1 MLVGHYTGSQPVNW
15 HFLDLGSRSFVPLF
29 LQTSAGVS
37 CIIHVCNI
45 CQARTVEVDVDVP
58 NSDGVTAVMLA
69 VRDIDLFEDMMTLL
83 PWEHRPVEVVKEL
96 LGLSA

>member
-1 MLVGHYTGSQPVNW
+1 MCV
-15 HFLDLGSRSFVPLF
+15 FVSVCMDQA
-29 LQTSAGVS
+29 QTD
-37 CIIHVCNI
+37 
-45 CQARTVEVDVDVP
+45 RVDVNIP

-69 VRDIDLFEDMMTLL
+69 VRDIDLFEGIATPL

>member
-1 MLVGHYTGSQPVNW
+1 MSVYV
-15 HFLDLGSRSFVPLF
+15 
-29 LQTSAGVS
+29 
-37 CIIHVCNI
+37 
-45 CQARTVEVDVDVP
+45 CQAQTVEVDVP

-69 VRDIDLFEDMMTLL
+69 VRDIDLFEGMATPL

>member
-1 MLVGHYTGSQPVNW
+1 MYQAQTDGLDVN
-15 HFLDLGSRSFVPLF
+15 
-29 LQTSAGVS
+29 
-37 CIIHVCNI
+37 
-45 CQARTVEVDVDVP
+45 VP

-69 VRDIDLFEDMMTLL
+69 VRDIDLFEGIEAPL